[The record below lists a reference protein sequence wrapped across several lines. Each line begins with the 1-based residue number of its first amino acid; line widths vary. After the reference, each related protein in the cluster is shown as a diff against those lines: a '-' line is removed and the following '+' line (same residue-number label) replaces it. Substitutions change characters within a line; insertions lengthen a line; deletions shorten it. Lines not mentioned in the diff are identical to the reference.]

1 MALGPTTR
9 SFLSSIRASLE
20 VATSAGGTS
29 TSAIE
34 GAQALSS
41 IFNLSSEQ
49 HELIQAELAG
59 IKTADEILADVSRI
73 LPSTSGST
81 DLSRFAAF
89 VAELLAYAAVH
100 PDVTTLIRMLAAV
113 NKSTAGASTAASGRI
128 IVPWDVRAAYE
139 AWSQVYSRAHL
150 VFGTPESFWFNPTL
164 RWLSETLVGLAI
176 KSDTYLQDPKQR
188 NATDSASRLSK
199 SAGLAGNDRTPAPA
213 NGQGTKRPAV
223 MFLANQSFRAYFK
236 LNNVRLCETVLS
248 SVENAI
254 KINRQAAMDH
264 GGGGGG
270 GGAAGGK
277 AGRKRGTG
285 AVAVAASNTATLSS
299 AELDELAQSGYT
311 RADLVT
317 YRYYL
322 GRMRLHQHRLRGAEA
337 ELSWAFQNCTDD
349 QPRNKRMILIYLLAS
364 AIPLGRLPQPSL
376 LYAFDLDRQFLGVV
390 DAFRRGAAHA
400 TLTALDSWREW
411 HRRRGTYLIL
421 REKLQIGL
429 WRNLIRRSLILSRTY
444 LPPSTAPPNIKLS
457 LIAATARLA
466 WQDERIDEAD
476 VECITISL
484 IDQGYLKGY
493 IHPDKGLLILQRNDQ
508 LGFVNM
514 RAVYQ

>member
-9 SFLSSIRASLE
+9 SFLSSLRASLE
-20 VATSAGGTS
+20 AATVGGGTS
-29 TSAIE
+29 VPAIE
-34 GAQALSS
+34 GAHSLAAIFSLSQQ
-41 IFNLSSEQ
+41 Q
-49 HELIQAELAG
+49 HALIQAELVG
-59 IKTADEILADVSRI
+59 VSTADDVLADVSRA
-73 LPSTSGST
+73 LPASLPGASGSL

-100 PDVTTLIRMLAAV
+100 PDVTTLISTLAAV
-113 NKSTAGASTAASGRI
+113 NGNGGAGGGGGAA
-128 IVPWDVRAAYE
+128 VPWDVRAAYE
-139 AWSQVYSRAHL
+139 AWSQVYSRAHV
-150 VFGTPESFWFNPTL
+150 VFGMPESFWFIPTL
-164 RWLSETLVGLAI
+164 RWLSEALVGLAI

-199 SAGLAGNDRTPAPA
+199 SAGLAGNDRTPAPP
-213 NGQGTKRPAV
+213 NGQGTKRPTV

-254 KINRQAAMDH
+254 KINRQAAQDALS
-264 GGGGGG
+264 GG
-270 GGAAGGK
+270 AGGK
-277 AGRKRGTG
+277 AIRKRG
-285 AVAVAASNTATLSS
+285 AAAAASNTAALSA

-322 GRMRLHQHRLRGAEA
+322 GRMRLHQHRLRAAEA
-337 ELSWAFQNCTDD
+337 ELSWAFQNCTDA
-349 QPRNKRMILIYLLAS
+349 QPRNKRMILIYLLTA

-376 LYAFDLDRQFLGVV
+376 LHAFDLDRQFLGVV
-390 DAFRRGAAHA
+390 EAFRRGAAQA
-400 TLTALDSWREW
+400 ALDALDVWREW
-411 HRRRGTYLIL
+411 HRRLGTYLIL

-429 WRNLIRRSLILSRTY
+429 WRNLVRRSLILSRSY